1 MHHGSAETTAFG
13 LNSGI
18 PSIIVPFF
26 ADQPFWGHLVAK
38 LGVGPEP
45 IPRKK
50 LTAERLAKAIEKAL
64 TDQTMRLRAVDLGSK
79 IQAEEGVAQAVAVIR
94 EIQREK

>member
-38 LGVGPEP
+38 LGVGSKP

-50 LTAERLAKAIEKAL
+50 LTAKRLAKAIEMTIAN
-64 TDQTMRLRAVDLGSK
+64 QMMRQHAVDPGSK
-79 IQAEEGVAQAVAVIR
+79 I
-94 EIQREK
+94 